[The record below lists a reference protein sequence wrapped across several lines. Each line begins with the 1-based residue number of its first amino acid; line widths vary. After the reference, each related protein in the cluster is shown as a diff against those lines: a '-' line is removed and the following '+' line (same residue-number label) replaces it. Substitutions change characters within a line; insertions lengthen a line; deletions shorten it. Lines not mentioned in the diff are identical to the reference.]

1 MADPPAH
8 PDTADEAD
16 EGAGTP
22 PASARPRWKPAAA
35 MPNPHT
41 AQAVIQT
48 ADPARYIARLRRH
61 TARMGERA
69 HFGPRHGRRPSDPG
83 STHTPPRVTH
93 AEWTGTH
100 GTVTMNWGN
109 WTVQA
114 AAGTLTVRAQA
125 ADGESLKQIQG
136 MLTMR
141 LESFGRREQLRLT
154 WQAAG

>member
-1 MADPPAH
+1 M
-8 PDTADEAD
+8 PDT
-16 EGAGTP
+16 
-22 PASARPRWKPAAA
+22 
-35 MPNPHT
+35 HT
-41 AQAVIQT
+41 AEAVIHT
-48 ADPARYIARLRRH
+48 ADPARYISRLRRH
-61 TARMGERA
+61 TGKMGGHT
-69 HFGPRHGRRPSDPG
+69 HFRVRHDRRSPDPG
-83 STHTPPRVTH
+83 GTHTPPRVTH